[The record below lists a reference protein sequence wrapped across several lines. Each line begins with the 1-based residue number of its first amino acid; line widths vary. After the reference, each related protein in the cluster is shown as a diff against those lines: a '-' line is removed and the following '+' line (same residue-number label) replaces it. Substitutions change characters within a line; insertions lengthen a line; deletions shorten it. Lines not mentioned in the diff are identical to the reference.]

1 MKGRGGGGFGWC
13 SGGGL
18 RRRSCFCGPASL
30 ASLGGP
36 DAVASAHKN
45 QNAPSG
51 PQKNLLRLLKLLV
64 LLERR
69 TLRSAFGTGYAA
81 LGLWNGVCCARP
93 LKRGTMRFACQ
104 AGNLKLKLS
113 RAQGAAQ

>member
-1 MKGRGGGGFGWC
+1 MKALWGSGFEGC

-18 RRRSCFCGPASL
+18 RRRRFFCGPASL
-30 ASLGGP
+30 AILGVP

-51 PQKNLLRLLKLLV
+51 PQKNLLRLLTLLV

-69 TLRSAFGTGYAA
+69 TLRSAFGTGYSA

-93 LKRGTMRFACQ
+93 LKWGDRKSVVEGKRVSVCVDI
-104 AGNLKLKLS
+104 
-113 RAQGAAQ
+113 

>member
-1 MKGRGGGGFGWC
+1 MKALWGSGFEGC

-18 RRRSCFCGPASL
+18 RRRRFFCGPASL
-30 ASLGGP
+30 AILGVP

-69 TLRSAFGTGYAA
+69 TLRSAFGSEERRVGEECGST
-81 LGLWNGVCCARP
+81 CR
-93 LKRGTMRFACQ
+93 
-104 AGNLKLKLS
+104 S
-113 RAQGAAQ
+113 RWSPYP